1 MSPVLFHL
9 AAYAVSFGILWYGAK
24 LVTTSVTRLAKLW
37 KLPLFTI
44 SFFVL
49 GLLTSLPELSIGVSA
64 VFNDDPAIYAGNL
77 LGGVIVM
84 FLLVI
89 PLLALLGNG
98 LKMPKHLKQNQ
109 IILTLIV
116 ALVPSLLTAD
126 QKINVWEGVVMVL
139 TYFTLFLFL
148 PKEKSM
154 LEKVSSSFTK
164 YKVDIFKTFLKIGVG
179 VVLLVI
185 ASSQVVQSTLFFG
198 SFFTISPFFIS
209 LLIVSLGTNIPELA
223 IIVRSVFEKKSE
235 LAFAD
240 YLGSASANTLLF
252 GLMTLMYG
260 KTVVLP
266 NHFLQ
271 RFVFLSLGLMLF
283 YIFARS
289 KNMISRRESALLL
302 LCYLAFVLFEAFVIL
317 D

>member
-1 MSPVLFHL
+1 
-9 AAYAVSFGILWYGAK
+9 
-24 LVTTSVTRLAKLW
+24 
-37 KLPLFTI
+37 
-44 SFFVL
+44 
-49 GLLTSLPELSIGVSA
+49 
-64 VFNDDPAIYAGNL
+64 
-77 LGGVIVM
+77 
-84 FLLVI
+84 
-89 PLLALLGNG
+89 
-98 LKMPKHLKQNQ
+98 
-109 IILTLIV
+109 
-116 ALVPSLLTAD
+116 
-126 QKINVWEGVVMVL
+126 
-139 TYFTLFLFL
+139 
-148 PKEKSM
+148 M

-164 YKVDIFKTFLKIGVG
+164 YKVDIFKTFLKIGAG
-179 VVLLVI
+179 VVLLVL

-235 LAFAD
+235 LALAD

-266 NHFLQ
+266 NHFVQ
-271 RFVFLSLGLMLF
+271 RFVFLSLGLILF

-289 KNMISRRESALLL
+289 KNTISRRESVLLL

-317 D
+317 E